1 MAKPSLAAVVEV
13 DDDSRRPP
21 GHLILGIYA
30 SAGGLLAVIEDV
42 DCARRDI
49 NIRDINIR
57 GGNSSAVAY
66 LLSKQGCPFVLRT
79 GYSDWSFL
87 KHLSGL
93 KTLTRP
99 YAAKEI
105 EKHLQSFADPVALTD
120 NSSAKAI
127 S

>member
-1 MAKPSLAAVVEV
+1 MAEPSLATVVEV
-13 DDDSRRPP
+13 DDSARRRP
-21 GHLILGIYA
+21 GHLIIGIYA

-66 LLSKQGCPFVLRT
+66 LLSKQDCPFVLSA
-79 GYSDWSFL
+79 GYSDWSLL

-93 KTLTRP
+93 KTLTKP

-105 EKHLQSFADPVALTD
+105 EKHLKVLQTRSH
-120 NSSAKAI
+120 
-127 S
+127 